1 MTDPRGPFARQ
12 VAVATLAATVV
23 MAAGGFATI
32 LGPWYE
38 ALRKPSWQPPGWVF
52 GPAWTTISIL
62 TVIASVRAW
71 RRAETLGTKRV
82 LIAAFTLNGG
92 LNFLWSVLF
101 FTLRR
106 PDWALVE
113 VVFLWL
119 SILSLVV
126 LCGRLSRL
134 SGLLLMPYLL
144 WVAFAA
150 YLNWTI
156 VGLNAPFALLM
167 RSLFA

>member
-1 MTDPRGPFARQ
+1 MSDARGPLGRQ
-12 VAVATLAATVV
+12 VAIAVLAATVV
-23 MAAGGFATI
+23 MMAGGFATM

-38 ALRKPSWQPPGWVF
+38 ALRKPAWQPPGWVF

-62 TVIASVRAW
+62 TVAAAVRAW
-71 RRAETLGTKRV
+71 RRAESLETRRW
-82 LIAAFTLNGG
+82 LILAFVLNGG

-101 FTLRR
+101 FTLQR

-119 SILSLVV
+119 SILSLVI

-134 SGLLLMPYLL
+134 SAALLSPYLL
-144 WVAFAA
+144 WVGFAGV
-150 YLNWTI
+150 LNWTI
-156 VGLNAPFALLM
+156 VQLNAPFPGLV
-167 RSLFA
+167 RGVP

>member
-1 MTDPRGPFARQ
+1 MSDPRGPLGRQ
-12 VAVATLAATVV
+12 VVIAALAATLV
-23 MAAGGFATI
+23 MAAGGVVTI
-32 LGPWYE
+32 IGPWYE
-38 ALRKPSWQPPGWVF
+38 ALRKPAWQPPGFVF
-52 GPAWTTISIL
+52 GPAWTLISLL
-62 TVIASVRAW
+62 TVIAAVRAW
-71 RRAETLGTKRV
+71 RRAESPESRRW

-92 LNFLWSVLF
+92 LNFLWNVLF

-106 PDWALVE
+106 PDWALIE

-119 SILSLVV
+119 SILTLVV

-134 SGLLLMPYLL
+134 SGLLLLPYLL

-156 VGLNAPFALLM
+156 VQLNTPFAMLF
-167 RSLFA
+167 RSLAA

>member
-1 MTDPRGPFARQ
+1 MTQARGPLARQ
-12 VAVATLAATVV
+12 VVIAALAAAVV
-23 MAAGGFATI
+23 MVAGGFATM

-38 ALRKPSWQPPGWVF
+38 ALRKPAWQPPGWVF

-62 TVIASVRAW
+62 AVIAAVLAW
-71 RRAETLGTKRV
+71 RRAETLTMRRW
-82 LIAAFTLNGG
+82 LIVAFALNGG

-119 SILSLVV
+119 SILLLVI
-126 LCGRLSRL
+126 LCSSLSRL
-134 SGLLLMPYLL
+134 SGVLLMPYLL
-144 WVAFAA
+144 WVSFAA
-150 YLNWTI
+150 FLNWTI
-156 VGLNAPFALLM
+156 VGLNAPFAALF
-167 RSLFA
+167 RSIST

>member
-1 MTDPRGPFARQ
+1 MTQARGPLARQ
-12 VAVATLAATVV
+12 VVIAALAAAVV
-23 MAAGGFATI
+23 MVAGGFATM

-38 ALRKPSWQPPGWVF
+38 ALRKPAWQPPGWVF

-62 TVIASVRAW
+62 TVIAAVLAW
-71 RRAETLGTKRV
+71 RRAETLAMRRW
-82 LIAAFTLNGG
+82 LIVAFALNGG

-119 SILSLVV
+119 SILLLVI
-126 LCGRLSRL
+126 LCSSLSRL
-134 SGLLLMPYLL
+134 SGVLLMPYLL
-144 WVAFAA
+144 WVSFATA
-150 YLNWTI
+150 LNVSIWRR
-156 VGLNAPFALLM
+156 NPRPA
-167 RSLFA
+167 